1 MHLLET
7 LVAMPYYVCFHK
19 KYILSTHNDVYMI
32 ISTKRFFTSVFF
44 HCRWGK
50 HDNEISH
57 FWILGLGFLLVQDQQ
72 NLQWI
77 FFSKIIVLGLCIFQ
91 TKKSLWKSDVYK
103 ESYSLAKCAT
113 FRKKNP
119 WQIWTPNTLYYLTNV
134 KSNFLISINIWSAM
148 VQLLSNIKT
157 LNFKYRRKTPR
168 T

>member
-1 MHLLET
+1 MYLLET
-7 LVAMPYYVCFHK
+7 LVAVPYYVCFHK

-32 ISTKRFFTSVFF
+32 ISIKRFFTSVFF

-50 HDNEISH
+50 HDSEISH

-103 ESYSLAKCAT
+103 ESYSLAKCAI
-113 FRKKNP
+113 FQKKKP
-119 WQIWTPNTLYYLTNV
+119 WQIWTPNMWEKMPGFKDTGVNFC
-134 KSNFLISINIWSAM
+134 NFL
-148 VQLLSNIKT
+148 LHK
-157 LNFKYRRKTPR
+157 
-168 T
+168 